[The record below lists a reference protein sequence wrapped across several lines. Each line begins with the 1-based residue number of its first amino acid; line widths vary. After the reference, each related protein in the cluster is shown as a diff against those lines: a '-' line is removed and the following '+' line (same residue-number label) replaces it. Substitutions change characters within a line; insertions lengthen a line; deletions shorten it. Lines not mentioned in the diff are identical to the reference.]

1 MKLKMGISKLLTVFM
16 ILTVVIS
23 IAGNRV
29 YADSYKVVTLGG
41 NLTNS
46 QKEDMLKYFGVSRQ
60 DADVIE
66 VNIDEEKKY
75 LSDVASS
82 DQIGTKSISCAY
94 VEPTTG
100 GGLNVSTHNISW
112 VSSSMIKNALITA
125 GVKNANVKAAAPFTV
140 SGTAALT
147 GILKGYETSSSGS
160 KIDEN
165 KKKVAN
171 DELMTTGDIGD
182 KIGKDKAAG
191 LMNDIKKQVVQ
202 DKPKTEAG
210 VKKIV
215 ENVTNNYNIDLSKG
229 DINKITSVMNK
240 INGLNLN
247 FGEIQGQLNGVTNQL
262 KDKLSTPE
270 AQGFFSK
277 IGNAIKSFFANI
289 FG

>member
-1 MKLKMGISKLLTVFM
+1 MKLKTGISKLLTVFM
-16 ILTVVIS
+16 VLTVVIS

-41 NLTNS
+41 NLTSS
-46 QKEDMLKYFGVSRQ
+46 QKEDMLKYFGVNRQ

-94 VEPTTG
+94 VEPTTS

-215 ENVTNNYNIDLSKG
+215 ENVTNNYNINLSEG
-229 DINKITSVMNK
+229 DINNITSVMNK

-277 IGNAIKSFFANI
+277 IGNAIKSFFASI

>member
-16 ILTVVIS
+16 ILTIVIS

-147 GILKGYETSSSGS
+147 GILKGYENSSSGS

-215 ENVTNNYNIDLSKG
+215 ENVTNNYNINLSDG

>member
-1 MKLKMGISKLLTVFM
+1 MKLKMGISKLLIVFM
-16 ILTVVIS
+16 ALTVVIS
-23 IAGNRV
+23 IAGDKV

-41 NLTNS
+41 NLTSS

-75 LSDVASS
+75 LSEVASS

-215 ENVTNNYNIDLSKG
+215 ENVTNNYNIDLSEG

>member
-1 MKLKMGISKLLTVFM
+1 MKLKMCISKLLTVFM
-16 ILTVVIS
+16 ALTVVIS
-23 IAGNRV
+23 IAGDKV

-41 NLTNS
+41 NLTSS

-215 ENVTNNYNIDLSKG
+215 ENVTNNYNINLSDG

>member
-1 MKLKMGISKLLTVFM
+1 M
-16 ILTVVIS
+16 ILTIVIS

-41 NLTNS
+41 NLTSS

-147 GILKGYETSSSGS
+147 GILKGYENSSSGS

-215 ENVTNNYNIDLSKG
+215 ENVTNNYNINLSDG

>member
-215 ENVTNNYNIDLSKG
+215 ENVTNNYNINLSDG

>member
-16 ILTVVIS
+16 ALTVVIS
-23 IAGNRV
+23 IAGDKV

-41 NLTNS
+41 NLTSS

-147 GILKGYETSSSGS
+147 GILKGYENSSSGS

-289 FG
+289 FR

>member
-1 MKLKMGISKLLTVFM
+1 MKPAVQAVKLMKT
-16 ILTVVIS
+16 
-23 IAGNRV
+23 R
-29 YADSYKVVTLGG
+29 
-41 NLTNS
+41 
-46 QKEDMLKYFGVSRQ
+46 
-60 DADVIE
+60 
-66 VNIDEEKKY
+66 
-75 LSDVASS
+75 
-82 DQIGTKSISCAY
+82 
-94 VEPTTG
+94 
-100 GGLNVSTHNISW
+100 
-112 VSSSMIKNALITA
+112 KN
-125 GVKNANVKAAAPFTV
+125 
-140 SGTAALT
+140 
-147 GILKGYETSSSGS
+147 
-160 KIDEN
+160 
-165 KKKVAN
+165 VAN

-215 ENVTNNYNIDLSKG
+215 ENVTNNYNINLSDG

>member
-1 MKLKMGISKLLTVFM
+1 MKLKMCISKLLIVFM
-16 ILTVVIS
+16 ALTVVIS
-23 IAGNRV
+23 IAGDKV

-215 ENVTNNYNIDLSKG
+215 ENVTNNYNIDLSEG

>member
-1 MKLKMGISKLLTVFM
+1 MKLKTGISKLLTVFM
-16 ILTVVIS
+16 VLTVVIS

-41 NLTNS
+41 NLTSS
-46 QKEDMLKYFGVSRQ
+46 QKEDMLKYFGVNRQ

-94 VEPTTG
+94 VEPTTS
-100 GGLNVSTHNISW
+100 GGLNVSTYNISW

-215 ENVTNNYNIDLSKG
+215 ENVTNNYNINLSEG

-270 AQGFFSK
+270 AQGFFDK
-277 IGNAIKSFFANI
+277 IGSAIKSFFANI

>member
-100 GGLNVSTHNISW
+100 GGLNVYTHNISW

-215 ENVTNNYNIDLSKG
+215 ENVTNNYNINLSDG

>member
-1 MKLKMGISKLLTVFM
+1 MKLKMSISKLLTVFM
-16 ILTVVIS
+16 ILTIVIS

-41 NLTNS
+41 NLTSS

-215 ENVTNNYNIDLSKG
+215 ENVTNNYNINLSDG

>member
-16 ILTVVIS
+16 ILTIVIS

-215 ENVTNNYNIDLSKG
+215 ENVTNNYNINLSDG

>member
-147 GILKGYETSSSGS
+147 GILKGYENSSSGS

>member
-1 MKLKMGISKLLTVFM
+1 MKLKMCISKLLTVFM
-16 ILTVVIS
+16 ALTVVIS
-23 IAGNRV
+23 IAGDKV

-41 NLTNS
+41 NLTSS

-147 GILKGYETSSSGS
+147 GILKGYENSSSGS

-215 ENVTNNYNIDLSKG
+215 ENVTNNYNINLSDG

>member
-147 GILKGYETSSSGS
+147 GILKGYENSSSGS

-215 ENVTNNYNIDLSKG
+215 ENVTNNYNINLSDG

>member
-94 VEPTTG
+94 VEPTTA

-125 GVKNANVKAAAPFTV
+125 GVKNANVKA
-140 SGTAALT
+140 
-147 GILKGYETSSSGS
+147 
-160 KIDEN
+160 
-165 KKKVAN
+165 
-171 DELMTTGDIGD
+171 
-182 KIGKDKAAG
+182 
-191 LMNDIKKQVVQ
+191 
-202 DKPKTEAG
+202 
-210 VKKIV
+210 
-215 ENVTNNYNIDLSKG
+215 
-229 DINKITSVMNK
+229 
-240 INGLNLN
+240 
-247 FGEIQGQLNGVTNQL
+247 
-262 KDKLSTPE
+262 
-270 AQGFFSK
+270 
-277 IGNAIKSFFANI
+277 
-289 FG
+289 

>member
-16 ILTVVIS
+16 ALTVVIS
-23 IAGNRV
+23 IAGDKV

-41 NLTNS
+41 NLTSS

-147 GILKGYETSSSGS
+147 GILKGYENSSSGS

-270 AQGFFSK
+270 AQGLFSK

-289 FG
+289 FR

>member
-23 IAGNRV
+23 IAGNKV

-215 ENVTNNYNIDLSKG
+215 ENVTNNYNINLSDG

>member
-1 MKLKMGISKLLTVFM
+1 MKLKKVAGKLLMMFM
-16 ILTVVIS
+16 ALTMVIS
-23 IAGNRV
+23 LCENKV

-41 NLTNS
+41 DLTDS
-46 QKEDMLKYFGVSRQ
+46 QKEDMLKYFGVNRQ

-66 VNIDEEKKY
+66 VHIDEEKKY
-75 LSDVASS
+75 LSDVATD

-100 GGLNVSTHNISW
+100 GGLNVSTNNISW

-125 GVKNANVKAAAPFTV
+125 GIKNANVKAAAPFSV

-147 GILKGYETSSSGS
+147 GILKGYENSSAGG

-171 DELMTTGDIGD
+171 DELMTTGQLGD

-191 LMNDIKKQVVQ
+191 LINDIKTQVVK
-202 DKPKTEAG
+202 DKPKTQDG
-210 VKKIV
+210 VRQIV
-215 ENVTNNYNIDLSKG
+215 QNVTNNYNVKLSPE
-229 DINKITSVMNK
+229 DINNITALMNK

-247 FGEIQGQLNGVTNQL
+247 FNDIKGQLNGVANQL
-262 KDKLSTPE
+262 SGALSNPE
-270 AQGFFSK
+270 TQGFFAK
-277 IGNAIKSFFANI
+277 IIQAVKDFFSNL
-289 FG
+289 F

>member
-1 MKLKMGISKLLTVFM
+1 MKLKMSISKLLTVFM
-16 ILTVVIS
+16 MLTIVIS

-41 NLTNS
+41 NLTSS

-215 ENVTNNYNIDLSKG
+215 ENVTNNYNINLSDG

>member
-16 ILTVVIS
+16 ILTIVIS

-41 NLTNS
+41 NLTSS

-147 GILKGYETSSSGS
+147 GILKGYENSSSGS

-215 ENVTNNYNIDLSKG
+215 ENVTNNYNINLSDG

>member
-41 NLTNS
+41 NLTSS

-147 GILKGYETSSSGS
+147 GILKGYENSSSGS

-215 ENVTNNYNIDLSKG
+215 ENVTNNYNINLSDG